1 MRILSLVIPFIF
13 GHSVRCTFYKS
24 AARSICT
31 MADAEKYSIA
41 FVTINDKEAAAKLS
55 EYEIM
60 CLVFRDCGVGGGG
73 ELGSHGPP
81 TFCHRQ
87 RFLCCY

>member
-13 GHSVRCTFYKS
+13 GNSVRCTFYKS
-24 AARSICT
+24 AARNICT
-31 MADAEKYSIA
+31 MADGEKYSIA

-60 CLVFRDCGVGGGG
+60 CSVFGDCGVGREAG
-73 ELGSHGPP
+73 EP
-81 TFCHRQ
+81 
-87 RFLCCY
+87 